1 MLVCPKVF
9 TGGRQGEG
17 ANDLLLPT
25 LPFYACIVLLHKLMK
40 VEKLTLQWQDADFI
54 DLIKTSD
61 PVDLS
66 DHSRIDFSNLAP
78 S

>member
-9 TGGRQGEG
+9 TGGGQGEG
-17 ANDLLLPT
+17 ANDLLLLA
-25 LPFYACIVLLHKLMK
+25 LPFYTCIVLLHTRMK
-40 VEKLTLQWQDADFI
+40 VEKLTLQWQDDDFI
-54 DLIKTSD
+54 DLIKTSV

-66 DHSRIDFSNLAP
+66 DRSRIDFSNLAP